1 MGAQTAPADQQN
13 LSQSMVTGGGSGPI
27 SVALLKAQ
35 VGSANV
41 YQFSK
46 DFQFQF
52 GQGICSFRHGG
63 IYGLHATLKT
73 ALLAATAP
81 MTQL

>member
-1 MGAQTAPADQQN
+1 MGAHVAPADQQN
-13 LSQSMVTGGGSGPI
+13 LAQTMMIGGGSGPLNI
-27 SVALLKAQ
+27 AVLKALA
-35 VGSANV
+35 GSSTV
-41 YQFSK
+41 CQFSE

-63 IYGLHATLKT
+63 VYALHAALKT
-73 ALLAATAP
+73 ALVAVSAP